1 MTLIMTAADD
11 GLEEAL
17 LRYREN
23 AFTDA
28 DVTACTGL
36 FVRSLRQL
44 IKAGA
49 VRTRSEDRGA
59 GHVRKFD
66 ATTFKRLAVA
76 SALNGAG
83 FSLALSG
90 QLAYLLPGEPLLYAR
105 YDPINV
111 LCDEA
116 QNVDPSTGLSPRREE
131 PAFDWFDP
139 DKPATAD
146 PANDWWLE
154 IIDGRFVALIVP
166 LRREPLFYGDLRN
179 GGTEFVSW
187 WPFRSHTSAIFFST
201 DADVGPKWE
210 DPRSP
215 ADRIDPRFLNYR
227 EGPHDGDA
235 NPPLLEA
242 RAAAQRPVFKTSIN
256 ITLAIRLALRRY
268 LGLELLLPVGT
279 SVRANRSKPTALRS
293 AHRPQR
299 IRKTQ

>member
-1 MTLIMTAADD
+1 MMAADD
-11 GLEEAL
+11 SLEEAL
-17 LRYREN
+17 RRYQEN

-28 DVTACTGL
+28 DVMGCTGL
-36 FVRSLRQL
+36 PARSIRQL
-44 IKAGA
+44 IKARA

-59 GHVRKFD
+59 GHIRKFD

-83 FSLALSG
+83 FSLTLAG
-90 QLAYLLPGEPLLYAR
+90 QLAYLLPGDRLLYAR

-116 QNVDPSTGLSPRREE
+116 QGVDPNSGLPPRRQM
-131 PAFDWFDP
+131 PPFDWFDP
-139 DKPATAD
+139 DKPAIAD
-146 PANDWWLE
+146 PENDRLLE
-154 IIDGRFVALIVP
+154 IIDGRFVSLVFKQ
-166 LRREPLFYGDLRN
+166 RSEPLFYGDLHN
-179 GGTEFVSW
+179 GGTAFVSW
-187 WPFRSHTSAIFFST
+187 WPFRSHTSAVFFST

-210 DPRSP
+210 DPRSA
-215 ADRIDPRFLNYR
+215 ADRIHPRFLNYR
-227 EGPHDGDA
+227 EERHDADDDR
-235 NPPLLEA
+235 LMLEA

-279 SVRANRSKPTALRS
+279 SVRANRSEPTALRS
-293 AHRPQR
+293 AHRSQR